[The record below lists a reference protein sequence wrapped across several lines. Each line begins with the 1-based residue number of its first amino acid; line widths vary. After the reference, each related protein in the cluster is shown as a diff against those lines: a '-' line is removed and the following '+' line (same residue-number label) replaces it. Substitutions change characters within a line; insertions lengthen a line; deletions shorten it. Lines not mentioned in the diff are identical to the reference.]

1 MHLARRT
8 LILGTSALARRLAVE
23 IRQRPGCAYSIIGIV
38 GEGREE
44 EVRDGGHPFLGTLH
58 VLQEII
64 AASRPDRIIVAL
76 AERRSCFPVER
87 LLEAKVFRGISVEAG
102 VDVYERLT
110 GQIALESL
118 TPSNVIFSD
127 EYQPSRS
134 ARRMARV
141 VSLCTAVAGLV
152 VCLPLF
158 ALIALAIRL
167 DSPGPVLFMQER
179 AGLGG
184 RAFRLLKFRSMRLA
198 AGPVSEWERDNGGR
212 ITRVGRWLRRFR
224 LDELPQFI
232 NVLRGQMNLVG
243 PRPHPISNYELFVLV
258 ARNMPQWGEQ
268 IPYYS
273 LRWSIPPGITGWAQV
288 RYKYANGLD
297 EEMEK
302 LRYDLYYIK
311 HYSPLLDLRILLETV
326 MVVLRGR
333 VMERGAGPVQVARER
348 TAGSRMETLPGL
360 AGALEWSEAPR
371 KRAAGAVRTARQGT
385 RAGRRLASDTRQ
397 PESP

>member
-1 MHLARRT
+1 MYLARRT
-8 LILGTSALARRLAVE
+8 LILGSSALARRLVVE
-23 IRQRPGCAYSIIGIV
+23 IRRRPGCAYSVIGIV

-44 EVRDGGHPFLGTLH
+44 EVDDLRHPFLGTLH
-58 VLQEII
+58 ELQQII

-134 ARRMARV
+134 ARRLARV
-141 VSLCTAVAGLV
+141 LSLCAALAGLV

-184 RAFRLLKFRSMRLA
+184 RSFRLFKFRSMRLA
-198 AGPVSEWERDNGGR
+198 AGPVSEWEQDNGGR

-326 MVVLRGR
+326 MVMLRGR
-333 VMERGAGPVQVARER
+333 VMERGAGSVPAARQPL
-348 TAGSRMETLPGL
+348 AGARMETLPGL
-360 AGALEWSEAPR
+360 ADALEWSEAPR
-371 KRAAGAVRTARQGT
+371 KRAAGAGRTARQGA
-385 RAGRRLASDTRQ
+385 RATRRLASDARQ